1 MPYKYLNGQWTFIAT
16 SDDDLLGAKR
26 PEDINSKYES
36 EIEKPP
42 TENDNRETTNTKEHS
57 DKQYKDEEINILEGK
72 ADIVPNPKIHAKG
85 TVRLEGVGTQLTG
98 LYFVETV
105 RHSFSVSSGYEQ
117 SLTLTREGF
126 GDSIKDGVVTKP
138 TTEGVDTNG
147 RPAPVEE
154 GDDYIL
160 INKWG
165 TVTPRIGL
173 NVRTSP
179 NVTSDNSNKI
189 GAMECGTRV
198 FCIGKKGAWYDHQW
212 NGNHAWSH
220 GNYIRLDD

>member
-1 MPYKYLNGQWTFIAT
+1 MPYKFMDGKWTYVAT

-26 PEDINSKYES
+26 PEDLKHEYKSEHQSKP
-36 EIEKPP
+36 KD
-42 TENDNRETTNTKEHS
+42 NDNRETTTTKEKS
-57 DKQYKDEEINILEGK
+57 DREYKDIEINILEGK
-72 ADIVPNPKIHAKG
+72 ADIIPNPKVHAKG

-98 LYFVETV
+98 LYYVESSK
-105 RHSFSVSSGYEQ
+105 HSFNLRGYDHT
-117 SLTLTREGF
+117 LTLTREGF
-126 GDSIKDGVVTKP
+126 GDSIKDGVVSKP
-138 TTEGVDTNG
+138 GVTHVDSNG
-147 RPAPVEE
+147 RPKPQSD
-154 GDDYIL
+154 DDYIL

-179 NVTSDNSNKI
+179 HVTSDNSNKI
-189 GAMECGTRV
+189 GAMTCGTRV